1 MDWIADREARLE
13 PVRLTRQLHDSVP
26 VLKFLDWRIESAER
40 GEAVTVLPL
49 NLQSSNQHITH
60 QAAITLLAA
69 DYAAGIALASLLYG
83 IPIVGIH
90 AQETDY
96 AAHVWGVKAEVKW
109 ITPSTGDQRA
119 VARIDPRRHDAVL
132 KRFLAGKLVVETV
145 HVDMFNDAGPVAEAD
160 ITYVALDSYAL
171 RRGAGDAAKM
181 NPLYDYKRTTSA
193 RLVAGLRALEHDKPE
208 GQRLFDDALARNLA
222 RKHGMLMA
230 ERFTLVAPEAQPM
243 VAARTA
249 AADALARQFD
259 GRQIVS
265 IGAGL
270 DTRAQRLGL
279 TAETKT
285 FNLDLP
291 KTLERRREELARL
304 GQPLG
309 PNATDVP
316 IDLIEQDV
324 APLLLALP
332 GFDPATPTAVIW
344 DGGSM
349 YFKSDRAAAILSSI
363 APLLTHPDS
372 RLWLDYIAPEVLT
385 NTPYRREIDTFLTAT
400 RTLGEPFFNA
410 FGDIAETLAEAGMS
424 LVEETRAAALT
435 KSNDP
440 LYDLY
445 RFAVARKA

>member
-1 MDWIADREARLE
+1 MDWKADREARLD
-13 PVRLTRQLHDSVP
+13 PVRLTEQLRDSVP

-40 GEAVTVLPL
+40 GQAVTILPL
-49 NLQSSNQHITH
+49 NLQSSNQHVTH

-90 AQETDY
+90 EQETDY

-109 ITPSTGDQRA
+109 ITPSTGDQR
-119 VARIDPRRHDAVL
+119 VIARIPEPRHDAVL

-145 HVDMFNDAGPVAEAD
+145 HVEMFNDAGPVAEAD

-171 RRGAGDAAKM
+171 RRNAGDAARV
-181 NPLYDYKRTTSA
+181 NPLYEYKRTTSA
-193 RLVAGLRALEHDKPE
+193 RLVAGFRALEHDKP
-208 GQRLFDDALARNLA
+208 GGMFDDPLAGKLA

-230 ERFTLVAPEAQPM
+230 ERFTRFAPEAQPM

-249 AADALARQFD
+249 AADALAKRFD
-259 GRQIVS
+259 GLQLVS

-270 DTRAQRLGL
+270 DTRTYRLGL
-279 TAETKT
+279 SPETRS

-291 KTLERRREELARL
+291 RTLERRRRELDQL

-309 PNATDVP
+309 PNAIDVP
-316 IDLIEQDV
+316 IDLLEVDPGPV
-324 APLLLALP
+324 LLAQP
-332 GFDPATPTAVIW
+332 GFDPAQPVAIIW

-349 YFKSDRAAAILSSI
+349 YLKSDRAEAIIASL
-363 APLLTHPDS
+363 APLLVHEDS

-385 NTPYRREIDTFLTAT
+385 NSLGRREIDTFLSAT

-410 FGDIAETLAEAGMS
+410 FGDIAQTLGAAGLE
-424 LVEETRAAALT
+424 LVEKTRAAALT
-435 KSNDP
+435 KSSDP
-440 LYDLY
+440 LYELY
-445 RFAVARKA
+445 RFAVAKRA